1 MFISFHFLTVDE
13 IKPGTQPHHTPAAIT
28 SCNRLNRQTVNQNK
42 TILPRIAFLKY
53 FVTVGREVL
62 IEKVDHHNPLCLQS
76 FMNQILALVEYV
88 TSFKDMYKLPVLSS

>member
-13 IKPGTQPHHTPAAIT
+13 MRPGTQPHHTPAAIT

-53 FVTVGREVL
+53 FVTVRREVL
-62 IEKVDHHNPLCLQS
+62 IKEVDYHTPLCLQS
-76 FMNQILALVEYV
+76 SMNQ
-88 TSFKDMYKLPVLSS
+88 MP